1 MIIYA
6 ATASVSGNFSSK
18 VQCTESVV
26 VVYATTLGGSSV
38 VYSTVTTTVV
48 ESYSSIV
55 NNSATIN
62 HTTTFTANTDHA
74 IQVRLA
80 NASLISVSDQHLES
94 VLHQVTVGL
103 LTLVPQASAVIEK
116 VWK

>member
-1 MIIYA
+1 MKRRTKLAASIGIAVILVAVIIYA

-94 VLHQVTVGL
+94 RTY
-103 LTLVPQASAVIEK
+103 IK
-116 VWK
+116 